1 MAEAQSGDTVKVHY
15 KGTLENGEVF
25 DESRDREPL
34 EFTIGEEQVIPG
46 FEDAVEGM
54 SPGETC
60 EKTIKSENAYGE
72 KRDDLVADVEREEL
86 PDDMDPDVGQHLQMQ
101 QQGGQ
106 TLNVVV
112 VDQDDSSITVDANH
126 PLAGHDLTFE
136 IELMEI
142 V

>member
-15 KGTLENGEVF
+15 KGTMEDGEVF
-25 DESRDREPL
+25 DESRGREPL
-34 EFTIGEEQVIPG
+34 EFTIGEGEVIPG
-46 FEDAVEGM
+46 FEEAVEGM
-54 SPGETC
+54 SPGDTC
-60 EKTIKSENAYGE
+60 EETIKCADAYGE
-72 KRDDLVADVEREEL
+72 KRDDLVAEIDRGEL
-86 PDDMDPDVGQHLQMQ
+86 PEDMDPNVGQHLQMQ

-112 VDQDDSSITVDANH
+112 VDQDDASITVDANH

-136 IELMEI
+136 IELMDI